1 MADTTMA
8 AHAPQGTV
16 FARVCVCVCVCVQ
29 VYGAEASLWY
39 LCIASVL
46 THEPVVVAL
55 AVVVL
60 ASVFAC

>member
-1 MADTTMA
+1 MANTRMA
-8 AHAPQGTV
+8 AYAPQGTV
-16 FARVCVCVCVCVQ
+16 FARLCVYVCVQ